1 MTLLGAKKMAV
12 KVLSDAG
19 IEDSTFEAEQLI
31 MHALGISLSKLRL
44 RYNDELDETAKE
56 KIFSLVNRRAERYP
70 LQYIIGEWEFY
81 SLQFKVSEDVLIP
94 RADTE
99 LLVDTALEYIG
110 GATNIKI
117 IDLCSGSG
125 CVAIA
130 IAANTKDCD
139 ITAAEKYPATL
150 ELLKENI
157 ELNKVKVTPLLC
169 DVLEEPQG
177 EYDLIV
183 SNPPYIK
190 TEVIDTLEKE
200 VLAEPRVALDGGAD
214 GLLFYKAIVERWL
227 PHLKSGGALIV
238 EIGYDQADEV
248 ITLFNN
254 AGLQNVECKTDIN
267 GNQRVIIGT
276 LPFENC

>member
-1 MTLLGAKKMAV
+1 MTLLGAKK
-12 KVLSDAG
+12 KVVEILESAD
-19 IEDSTFEAEQLI
+19 IEDSVFEAEQLI
-31 MHALGISLSKLRL
+31 MHLLSISLSQLRL
-44 RYNDELDETAKE
+44 RQNEELSNSNEQKLLELAY
-56 KIFSLVNRRAERYP
+56 RRAQREP

-81 SLQFKVSEDVLIP
+81 SLPFKVNENVLIP

-99 LLVDTALEYIG
+99 LLVDTALDYIG
-110 GATNIKI
+110 DAKDLKI

-130 IAANTKDCD
+130 IAANTKGCD

-150 ELLKENI
+150 DILKENI
-157 ELNKVKVTPLLC
+157 ELNKVDVTPLLC
-169 DVLEEPQG
+169 DVLESPQG

-190 TEVIDTLEKE
+190 SEVINTLEKE
-200 VLAEPRVALDGGAD
+200 VLTEPRVALDGGAD
-214 GLLFYKAIVERWL
+214 GLLFYKAIVELWL
-227 PHLKSGGALIV
+227 PHLKSGGALMV

-248 ITLFNN
+248 MALFNN
-254 AGLQNVECKTDIN
+254 SGLQNIECKIDIN

-276 LPFENC
+276 LPI

>member
-1 MTLLGAKKMAV
+1 MTLLGAKK
-12 KVLSDAG
+12 KVVEILESAD
-19 IEDSTFEAEQLI
+19 IEDSVFEAEQLI
-31 MHALGISLSKLRL
+31 MHLLSISLSQLRL
-44 RYNDELDETAKE
+44 RQNEELSNSNEQKLLELAY
-56 KIFSLVNRRAERYP
+56 RRAQREP

-81 SLQFKVSEDVLIP
+81 SLPFKVNENVLIP

-99 LLVDTALEYIG
+99 LLVDTALDYIG
-110 GATNIKI
+110 DAKDLKI

-130 IAANTKDCD
+130 IAANTKGCD

-150 ELLKENI
+150 DILKENI
-157 ELNKVKVTPLLC
+157 ELNKVDVTPLLC
-169 DVLEEPQG
+169 DVLESPQG

-190 TEVIDTLEKE
+190 SEVINTLEKE
-200 VLAEPRVALDGGAD
+200 VLSEPRVALDGGAD
-214 GLLFYKAIVERWL
+214 GLLFYKAIVELWL
-227 PHLKSGGALIV
+227 PHLKSGGALMV

-248 ITLFNN
+248 MALFNN
-254 AGLQNVECKTDIN
+254 SGLQNIECKIDIN

-276 LPFENC
+276 LPI